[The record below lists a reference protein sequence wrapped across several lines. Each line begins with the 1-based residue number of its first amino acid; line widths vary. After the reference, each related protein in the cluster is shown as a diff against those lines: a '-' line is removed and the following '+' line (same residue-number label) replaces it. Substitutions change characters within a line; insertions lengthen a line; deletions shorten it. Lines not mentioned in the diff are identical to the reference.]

1 LQKQKIREI
10 LETISHGGVEYLE
23 FEAEGKTYIRKFA
36 PKERLI
42 VLGGGHV
49 SQPICHIAGLLGFAV
64 TVVDDR
70 PMFANSRNFPDVEH
84 IVCDGFRKAISE
96 LNITENDYVVI
107 VTRGH
112 RWDAECLREILPG
125 TFPGYLGMMGSRRRV
140 HELFELLKGEGY
152 RADLIEKIHSPIGL
166 EIKAL
171 TPAEIAVSVCAEL
184 VLHRRTHLPAED
196 KEILEQSD
204 ADKNLLEF
212 LLDDSMPKAFVT
224 VLSTRGSTPAKSG
237 AVMAVDRMG
246 VIRGTVGGGCSE
258 AELITKARQNIGTGE
273 RLIVDVRLTSDI
285 AEEEGMVC
293 GGVMRALV
301 EDVTD

>member
-1 LQKQKIREI
+1 MKRQKIREI
-10 LETISHGGVEYLE
+10 LETVSRGGVDYVELE
-23 FEAEGKTYIRKFA
+23 ADGKTYIRKFA

-49 SQPICHIAGLLGFAV
+49 SQPICHIAGVLGFSV

-70 PMFANSRNFPDVEH
+70 PSFANSRNFPDVDQ

-96 LNITENDYVVI
+96 LNITENDYIVI

-125 TFPGYLGMMGSRRRV
+125 TFPSYLGMMGSKRRV
-140 HELFELLKGEGY
+140 HELFEMLKGEGY
-152 RADLIEKIHSPIGL
+152 DADLIGKIHSPIGV

-184 VLHRRTHLPAED
+184 VLHRRTHTPIENR
-196 KEILEQSD
+196 EILEQSE
-204 ADKNLLEF
+204 ADPAILEF
-212 LLDDSMPKAFVT
+212 MLDESMPKAFVT
-224 VLSTRGSTPAKSG
+224 VISTRGSTPAKSG
-237 AVMAVDRMG
+237 ALMAVDRIG
-246 VIRGTVGGGCSE
+246 TSRGTVGGGCSE
-258 AELITKARQNIGTGE
+258 AELITKARQSIGTGE
-273 RLIVDVRLTSDI
+273 RQIVDIRLTSDI

-293 GGVMRALV
+293 GGVMRALI
-301 EDVTD
+301 EDIE

>member
-1 LQKQKIREI
+1 MKKQEISEI
-10 LETISHGGVEYLE
+10 LNAVSHGKIAYAE
-23 FEAEGKTYIRKFA
+23 FEADGKRFIRKFA

-64 TVVDDR
+64 TVVD
-70 PMFANSRNFPDVEH
+70 EK
-84 IVCDGFRKAISE
+84 IVCDGFRKAIAE
-96 LNITENDYVVI
+96 LEITENDYIVV

-125 TFPGYLGMMGSRRRV
+125 TFPSYLGMMGSRRRV
-140 HELFELLKGEGY
+140 RELFELLKGEGY
-152 RADLIEKIHSPIGL
+152 DAERIAKIHSPIGL

-184 VLHRRTHLPAED
+184 VLHRRTHLQIED
-196 KEILEQSD
+196 REILERSE
-204 ADKNLLEF
+204 ADPAVLEF
-212 LLDDSMPKAFVT
+212 LLDESAPKAFVT

-237 AVMAVDRMG
+237 AVMAVDKTG
-246 VIRGTVGGGCSE
+246 AIRGTVGGGCSE
-258 AELITKARQNIGTGE
+258 AELITKARQNIGSGE
-273 RLIVDVRLTSDI
+273 RKIVNVELTSDI

-293 GGVMRALV
+293 GGIMRALI
-301 EDVTD
+301 EDVE

>member
-1 LQKQKIREI
+1 MQRQKIREI
-10 LETISHGGVEYLE
+10 LDAVSHGKIEYAE
-23 FEAEGKTYIRKFA
+23 FEADEKKYIRKFA

-70 PMFANSRNFPDVEH
+70 PMFANSRNFPDVEK

-96 LNITENDYVVI
+96 LNVTESDYIVV

-125 TFPGYLGMMGSRRRV
+125 TFPSYLGMMGSRRRV
-140 HELFELLKGEGY
+140 RELFELLKGEGY
-152 RADLIEKIHSPIGL
+152 DAERIAKIHSPIGL
-166 EIKAL
+166 EIRAL

-184 VLHRRTHLPAED
+184 VLHRRTRLQIED
-196 KEILEQSD
+196 REILEQSE
-204 ADKNLLEF
+204 ADPAVLEF
-212 LLDDSMPKAFVT
+212 LLDESVPKAFVT

-237 AVMAVDRMG
+237 AVMAVDKTG
-246 VIRGTVGGGCSE
+246 AIRGTVGGGCSE
-258 AELITKARQNIGTGE
+258 AELITKARQNIGSGKQK
-273 RLIVDVRLTSDI
+273 IVDVELTSDI

-293 GGVMRALV
+293 GGVMRALI
-301 EDVTD
+301 EDVE